1 MSSCY
6 GDLGCLNL
14 TGFYDPKVR
23 FVNAMP
29 WSRAKIDTHFQLY
42 TRLQP
47 DVPDVF
53 AWNVTADQLRQSA
66 FDPRL
71 ETKLFAHGF
80 LQIIKVPDY
89 PMRTIRDALLQVG
102 DFNVILVDWASGSK
116 YDYIQATANTRVVG
130 LEIARLI
137 YLLQEAFG
145 VTPDRFHV
153 LGHSL
158 GSHVAGYAGQK
169 LRSLGRITGL
179 DPAEPFFE
187 GMSPLVRLDPGDAIF
202 VDAIHTDGK
211 RFTVP
216 LPTVGL
222 GMIDP
227 VAHIDFYPNGGVT
240 QPGCEKVI
248 KNFSLKNGAF
258 QGLRESVTC
267 RHERANQFVAEALVT
282 EASRDLG
289 QCAFVAYACASYEKF
304 LSGKCADCG
313 PDGTGCAVM
322 GLSSIASRP
331 QQGTVKMYIQTS
343 QEAPFC
349 LYHYHVVVLLDS
361 LSSPISGK
369 LSLQLTGQEGQAT
382 LTLSKTDERFAS
394 GSQFTYLCTTQT
406 RLGDILEGS
415 LSVHSAGRGHS
426 GELAIR
432 RVDVSLMNSVAVARH
447 KRRFVITLIP
457 TLNDGDKILLSKCNT
472 Y

>member
-1 MSSCY
+1 MFPKYPFLAAPGRMALVLTFELTAMGLVRCIVFGDRPMSSCF

-14 TGFYDPKVR
+14 TGFYDPRLR

-29 WSRAKIDTHFQLY
+29 WPRAKIGTHFQLY
-42 TRLQP
+42 TRRRP
-47 DVPDVF
+47 DAPEVF

-71 ETKLFAHGF
+71 ETKLFAHGY
-80 LQIIKVPDY
+80 LQITKVPDH
-89 PMRTIRDALLQVG
+89 PMRAIKDALLQVG

-116 YDYIQATANTRVVG
+116 YDYIQATANTRIVG

-137 YLLQEAFG
+137 CLLQEAFG

-158 GSHVAGYAGQK
+158 GSHIAGYAGQK
-169 LRSLGRITGL
+169 LRFLGRITGL

-187 GMSPLVRLDPGDAIF
+187 GMSTLVRLDPSDAIF

-211 RFTVP
+211 RFASP

-248 KNFSLKNGAF
+248 KNFSLKNGPW

-267 RHERANQFVAEALVT
+267 RHERANQFAAEALAS
-282 EASRDLG
+282 EASRDPGL
-289 QCAFVAYACASYEKF
+289 CAFVAYACASYEEF

-313 PDGTGCAVM
+313 PDGSGCAVM
-322 GLSSIASRP
+322 GLSSISSRP
-331 QQGTVKMYIQTS
+331 RQGTVKMYIQTN

-349 LYHYHVVVLLDS
+349 LYHYHIVVRFDS
-361 LSSPISGK
+361 LPSPVCGR

-382 LTLSKTDERFAS
+382 LMLSE
-394 GSQFTYLCTTQT
+394 TY
-406 RLGDILEGS
+406 
-415 LSVHSAGRGHS
+415 
-426 GELAIR
+426 
-432 RVDVSLMNSVAVARH
+432 
-447 KRRFVITLIP
+447 KRRIVTTFIP
-457 TLNDGDKILLSKCNT
+457 TQNSGGEILLSKFIP